1 MLDQSKIRNIA
12 IIAHVDHGKTTLVDQ
27 MLRQSGTF
35 RANEQVIERVMD
47 SNDLEREKGI
57 TILAKNTSID
67 YNDHRINIVDT
78 PGHADFGGEVER
90 IMKMV
95 DGVLLVVDA
104 YEGCMPQTRFVLKKA
119 LAAHLTPIVVIN
131 KMDKPFAR
139 PSEVVDEVIDLFI
152 DLDASEDQL
161 DFPVL
166 YASGVNG
173 LSSDNPDQL
182 GDTLKP
188 LLDAIIEY
196 IPSPK
201 GDVDGALQA
210 QITLMDYSEFV
221 GKIAIATINRGT
233 IHLNDMV
240 SIMNR
245 DGKVRKVRVTKLFG
259 FKGLKHV
266 DIEAAG
272 VGEIVAISGLGEI
285 NVGETICAQNQ
296 LDPMPFIKIEE
307 PTLEMM
313 FLINNSPFAGKDGE
327 PITSRKLWAR
337 LQKEA
342 ESDIALHVYETDSA
356 DAFRVAGRGELH
368 LSILIEKMRRE
379 GLEFQVSM
387 PQVIMHEEDGVKME
401 PFEFV
406 TLDVPEEYMGSVM
419 EKMSARKGEMR
430 NMQNRNGEVRLE
442 YIIPSRGLIGFRNQ
456 FLTDTRGYG
465 IMNATFEEYRPY
477 GGFIEGRRSGALI
490 VFENGVSCAYGLSS
504 AEDRGTLFIG
514 AGLDVYEGMI
524 IGESN
529 RDQDIAVNV
538 CKGKKLTNTRSAGKD
553 DAIQLKSPREL
564 SMEQCIAFLNED
576 EYLEV
581 TPSALRLRKRFLK
594 ADDRFKY
601 NKNKKISRQMEEA
614 AQKK

>member
-35 RANEQVIERVMD
+35 RANEQVAERVMD

-67 YNDHRINIVDT
+67 YEGHRINIVDT

-131 KMDKPFAR
+131 KMDKPAAR
-139 PSEVVDEVIDLFI
+139 PSEVIDEVIDLFI

-166 YASGVNG
+166 YASGVKG
-173 LSSDNPDQL
+173 MSSDDPDQL
-182 GDTLKP
+182 GDTLQP
-188 LLDAIIEY
+188 LLDAILKY
-196 IPSPK
+196 IPAPK
-201 GDVDGALQA
+201 GDTEGALQA
-210 QITLMDYSEFV
+210 QITLMDYSDFV
-221 GKIAIATINRGT
+221 GKIAIATINRGV
-233 IHLNDMV
+233 IHTNDMV

-245 DGKVRKVRVTKLFG
+245 DGKVRNVRVTKLFG

-266 DIEAAG
+266 DIDEAG

-296 LDPMPFIKIEE
+296 LDPMPFISIEE

-327 PITSRKLWAR
+327 PITSRKLLAR

-356 DAFRVAGRGELH
+356 DMFRVAGRGELH

-379 GLEFQVSM
+379 GLEFQVSS
-387 PQVIMHEEDGVKME
+387 PQVIIHEENGIKME
-401 PFEFV
+401 PYEYV
-406 TLDVPEEYMGSVM
+406 TLDVPEEYMGAVM
-419 EKMSARKGEMR
+419 EKMSARKGEMK

-442 YIIPSRGLIGFRNQ
+442 YLIPSRGLVGFRTQ

-477 GGFIEGRRSGALI
+477 SGYIEGRRTGALI
-490 VFENGVSCAYGLSS
+490 VFETGTSSAYGLSA

-514 AGLDVYEGMI
+514 AGVEVYEGMI

-553 DAIQLKSPREL
+553 DAIQLKSPRDM

-581 TPSALRLRKRFLK
+581 TPATLRLRKRFLK
-594 ADDRFKY
+594 ADDRAKY
-601 NKNKKISRQMEEA
+601 NKNKKLSRQQEG
-614 AQKK
+614 

>member
-35 RANEQVIERVMD
+35 RANEQVAERVMD

-67 YNDHRINIVDT
+67 YEGHRINIVDT

-131 KMDKPFAR
+131 KMDKPAAR

-166 YASGVNG
+166 YASGVKG
-173 LSSDNPDQL
+173 MSSDDPDQL
-182 GDTLKP
+182 GDTLHP
-188 LLDAIIEY
+188 LLDAILKY
-196 IPSPK
+196 IPAPK
-201 GDVDGALQA
+201 GDNTGALQA
-210 QITLMDYSEFV
+210 QITLMDYSDFV
-221 GKIAIATINRGT
+221 GKIAIATINRGV
-233 IHLNDMV
+233 IHTNDMV

-245 DGKVRKVRVTKLFG
+245 EGKVRNVRVTKLFG
-259 FKGLKHV
+259 FKGLKHI
-266 DIEAAG
+266 DIDEAG

-296 LDPMPFIKIEE
+296 LDPMPFISIEE

-327 PITSRKLWAR
+327 PITSRKLLAR

-356 DAFRVAGRGELH
+356 DMFRVAGRGELH

-379 GLEFQVSM
+379 GLEFQVSS
-387 PQVIMHEEDGVKME
+387 PQVIIREENGVKME
-401 PFEFV
+401 PYEYV
-406 TLDVPEEYMGSVM
+406 TLDVPEEYMGAVM

-442 YIIPSRGLIGFRNQ
+442 YLIPSRGLVGFRTQ

-477 GGFIEGRRSGALI
+477 SGYIEGRRTGALI
-490 VFENGVSCAYGLSS
+490 VFETGTSSAYGLSA
-504 AEDRGTLFIG
+504 AEDRGTLFVG
-514 AGLDVYEGMI
+514 AGVEVYEGMI

-553 DAIQLKSPREL
+553 DAIQLKSPREM

-581 TPSALRLRKRFLK
+581 TPAALRLRKRFLK
-594 ADDRFKY
+594 ADDRAKY
-601 NKNKKISRQMEEA
+601 NKNKKLSRQQEG
-614 AQKK
+614 

>member
-35 RANEQVIERVMD
+35 RANEQVAERVMD

-67 YNDHRINIVDT
+67 YEGHRINIVDT

-131 KMDKPFAR
+131 KMDKPAAR
-139 PSEVVDEVIDLFI
+139 PSEVIDEVIDLFI

-166 YASGVNG
+166 YASGVKG
-173 LSSDNPDQL
+173 MSSDDPDQL
-182 GDTLKP
+182 GDTLQP
-188 LLDAIIEY
+188 LLDAILKY
-196 IPSPK
+196 IPAPK
-201 GDVDGALQA
+201 GDTEGALQA
-210 QITLMDYSEFV
+210 QITLMDDSDFV
-221 GKIAIATINRGT
+221 GKIAIATINRGV
-233 IHLNDMV
+233 IHTNDMV

-245 DGKVRKVRVTKLFG
+245 DGKVRNVRVTKLFG

-266 DIEAAG
+266 DIDEAG

-296 LDPMPFIKIEE
+296 LDPMPFISIEE

-327 PITSRKLWAR
+327 PITSRKLLAR

-356 DAFRVAGRGELH
+356 DMFRVAGRGELH

-379 GLEFQVSM
+379 GLEFQVSS
-387 PQVIMHEEDGVKME
+387 PQVIIREENGIKME
-401 PFEFV
+401 PYEYV
-406 TLDVPEEYMGSVM
+406 TLDVPEEYMGAVM
-419 EKMSARKGEMR
+419 EKMSARKGEMK

-442 YIIPSRGLIGFRNQ
+442 YLIPSRGLVGFRTQ

-477 GGFIEGRRSGALI
+477 SGYIEGRRTGALI
-490 VFENGVSCAYGLSS
+490 VFETGTSSAYGLSA

-514 AGLDVYEGMI
+514 AGVEVYEGMI

-553 DAIQLKSPREL
+553 DAIQLKSPRDM

-576 EYLEV
+576 EDLEV
-581 TPSALRLRKRFLK
+581 TPATLRLRKRFLK
-594 ADDRFKY
+594 ADDRAKY
-601 NKNKKISRQMEEA
+601 NKNKKLSRQQEG
-614 AQKK
+614 